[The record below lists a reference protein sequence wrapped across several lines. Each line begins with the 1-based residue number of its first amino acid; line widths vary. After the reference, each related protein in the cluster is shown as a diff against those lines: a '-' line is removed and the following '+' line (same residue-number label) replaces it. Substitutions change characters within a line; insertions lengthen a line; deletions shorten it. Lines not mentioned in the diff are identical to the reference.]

1 MEEVPAPT
9 PVVPTPSPT
18 APPVQPAVVVPAPV
32 PTPPPPAQPV
42 DVKSDKKPIFI
53 IVGIVILL
61 VVVSLLVG
69 LFIKSRK
76 TGVRTVDL
84 SKGGKNPALTAFED
98 LNLALKNYY
107 EIFYKYDKENAL
119 NLVKKIRMYYDIANR
134 LQYDPKTSNQD
145 VLLIGRLTMLAVAFM
160 GLAELKIS
168 LEL

>member
-98 LNLALKNYY
+98 LS
-107 EIFYKYDKENAL
+107 KYDKDTDGDGYPDFVEVAVGL
-119 NLVKKIRMYYDIANR
+119 NPNESEFIRCGGGKGCK
-134 LQYDPKTSNQD
+134 DPT
-145 VLLIGRLTMLAVAFM
+145 L
-160 GLAELKIS
+160 
-168 LEL
+168 